1 MMRYLAALAGRAEV
15 IVGLVILVVIIGLS
29 IIVPLVSPYDAMA
42 SAGEPR
48 LPPSLTHYFGTDQLG
63 RDIFIRT
70 FVAARLDIVLALV
83 AVAIPLVVGTI
94 IGTIVG
100 TTENR
105 VISSLWTIVVDAI
118 NAFPLIV
125 LAIGVVAVI
134 GQGVQ
139 GLVIA
144 LAATNWAR
152 YAKIARAG
160 ALSLRE
166 ADFIQVTRVLR
177 YSRTRVLFRHMLPN
191 VYSAAIAYG
200 LSDFVIVIVTVAGLS
215 FLGLGVRPPIPEWG
229 AMMSEGRLFLTVEWW
244 ITVFPGLLL
253 SLTAIGVA
261 LIADSV
267 VGWATGK

>member
-1 MMRYLAALAGRAEV
+1 MGLLKLLRGRTEAM
-15 IVGLVILVVIIGLS
+15 VGLAILVLVVVLS
-29 IIVPLVSPYDAMA
+29 VAVPLVSSYDPLS

-48 LPPSLTHYFGTDQLG
+48 LPPSLDHFFGTDQLG
-63 RDIFIRT
+63 RDIFVRT
-70 FVAARLDIVLALV
+70 FAAARLDIMLALI

-94 IGTIVG
+94 IGTFVG
-100 TTENR
+100 TTHNR
-105 VISSLWTIVVDAI
+105 VVSSLWIIVVDAI

-177 YSRTRVLFRHMLPN
+177 YSPARVLFRHLLPN
-191 VYSAAIAYG
+191 VYSTAIAYG
-200 LSDFVIVIVTVAGLS
+200 LSDFVIVIVTIAGLS
-215 FLGLGVRPPIPEWG
+215 FLGLGVRPPLPEWG

-244 ITVFPGLLL
+244 ITVFPGLIL
-253 SLTAIGVA
+253 SLTAIGMA
-261 LIADSV
+261 LIADSI